1 VQTKPTHRLD
11 KSAGTGGKGMKS
23 SIRYQ
28 VLITFA
34 LLGFSLVNTA
44 FAQNP
49 YDKFRERR
57 YSNEGYLSEA
67 DEMKLGDQ
75 VHAEVLKQMRLVQDP
90 TINNYVTTIGRK
102 LARNSLRPNIPWQ
115 FYVVDDKS
123 VNAFATLGGK
133 VYVHTGLLAVTQN
146 EAQLASVLGHEI
158 GHIVGRHG
166 LENVKRAN
174 KYGTLAGIAQ
184 IAGAVLGGRT
194 GASIGEL
201 AGNLIA
207 GGYLMKHSR
216 DAEREADYLG
226 LYELDRSGYN
236 TSGMVQMF
244 ETLAQISQSQPNS
257 LGSILA
263 SHPPAAERAQNTRRE
278 ISDYLKGTDAR
289 GILDT
294 NDYKR
299 IKGST
304 PMPANKPRRVRPRG

>member
-1 VQTKPTHRLD
+1 
-11 KSAGTGGKGMKS
+11 MKS

-90 TINNYVTTIGRK
+90 TINNYVTSIGRK
-102 LARNSLRPNIPWQ
+102 LARNSLRPNISWQ
-115 FYVVDDKS
+115 FYVIDDKS

-236 TSGMVQMF
+236 TAGMVQMF
-244 ETLAQISQSQPNS
+244 ETLAKISQSQPNS
-257 LGSILA
+257 VGSILA
-263 SHPPAAERAQNTRRE
+263 SHPPATERAQNTRRE
-278 ISDYLKGTDAR
+278 IGDYLKGTDAR

-304 PMPANKPRRVRPRG
+304 PMPADKPRRVRPRG

>member
-1 VQTKPTHRLD
+1 
-11 KSAGTGGKGMKS
+11 MKS

-90 TINNYVTTIGRK
+90 TINNYVTSIGRK